1 MLTSEQSIVEYR
13 AGEAFP
19 DRLLRSIHR
28 HYIPYAEKM
37 LHVYRQGQGQERRQL
52 HRAVADL
59 LADEPDCPVRRVEAF
74 CKLLDDK
81 STYQTDPR
89 GKCGKLRL
97 AVFSAAARLH
107 PIVQSPD
114 QLFSHD
120 VAEARAIVV
129 DAVGKPWDQ
138 IEQELYADVTA
149 FQQLKAFEGYADA
162 AALLSRYNEAQLQA
176 SLYRAENMV
185 IDATGDFKTILRY
198 AKLARLLHEIQFL
211 GQSHYRIRLTGPAS
225 ILHETRRYGVNMAR
239 FLSALLTCGGWK
251 ASAVLQTPWGT
262 KATLSLS
269 DAAGFTSHLPP
280 AAEFDSCLEEA
291 FAAKFGAEPRDGW
304 SIIREGEILHDG
316 QTVFIPDF
324 VFRHEDGTQVLLE
337 IVGFWTPEY
346 LAKKRETVRRFQK
359 HRILLAVPERSL
371 REGATVTENVLVY
384 KTVLKLKPLL
394 DRLEQIRTAGR
405 AEPSRDR

>member
-13 AGEAFP
+13 AGQAIP
-19 DRLLRSIHR
+19 DRLLRTPHR
-28 HYIPYAEKM
+28 QYLGYAEKV
-37 LHVYRQGQGQERRQL
+37 LHVYRQGLGQERRQL

-81 STYQTDPR
+81 STYQTDPH

-129 DAVGKPWDQ
+129 DAVGKPWEQ

-149 FQQLKAFEGYADA
+149 FQRLKAFEGYADA

-176 SLYRAENMV
+176 SLYRAEGMV

-211 GQSHYRIRLTGPAS
+211 GRSNYRIRLTGPAS
-225 ILHETRRYGVNMAR
+225 VLHETRRYGVNLAK
-239 FLSALLTCGGWK
+239 FLSALLTCAGWK
-251 ASAVLQTPWGT
+251 AQAVLHTPWRT
-262 KATLSLS
+262 RATLTLS
-269 DAAGFTSHLPP
+269 AEDGFKSHLPP
-280 AAEFDSCLEEA
+280 AEEFDSSLEET
-291 FAAKFGAEPRDGW
+291 FAAKFGSEARDGW
-304 SIIREGEILHDG
+304 SIVREAEILHDA

-324 VFRHEDGTQVLLE
+324 AFRHADGTQVLME

-346 LAKKRETVRRFQK
+346 LAKKRETVRRFEK

-384 KTVLKLKPLL
+384 KIVLKLKPLL
-394 DRLEQIRTAGR
+394 ECLERIRTAGK
-405 AEPSRDR
+405 APTS